1 MTPLPAQVRE
11 WIRACNER
19 FARFSGSQ
27 FSLHELR
34 EGPPCEDKAAV
45 RQVTKLCRD
54 CRKREV
60 KLRQKYCPVCSKTR
74 SRESKRKHM
83 RQKRGLD
90 VEKVANSPAR
100 AEALTRPK
108 KQVGYP
114 HPKTSVLGSSFST
127 VVGNER
133 ETAEA
138 GEHQNAAGGV
148 L

>member
-27 FSLHELR
+27 FSLHELPS
-34 EGPPCEDKAAV
+34 EEKVLTAV
-45 RQVTKLCRD
+45 KRLCLD

-60 KLRQKYCPVCSKTR
+60 KARQRYCPHCARNHK
-74 SRESKRKHM
+74 RESKKEHM
-83 RQKRGLD
+83 RRKRGLD